1 MKELYSLSKW
11 PTNGIKKSHTRNK
24 GEQLRLRSKTF
35 SLNWMN
41 NLASSISVKF
51 RCFSN
56 SCRQH
61 KHRGRCC
68 NNNERKSHVSLR
80 KCWRQKLKN
89 YNAAKVTLYNTS
101 DLNNSNNESWM
112 GKCFST
118 KVISSIAILAGPS
131 TQSGPLVD
139 TFHAKDS
146 AISTYAIDA
155 HAAHKTIFSRSN
167 MGIPISLKEKKRKM
181 TVLHVIT

>member
-1 MKELYSLSKW
+1 
-11 PTNGIKKSHTRNK
+11 
-24 GEQLRLRSKTF
+24 
-35 SLNWMN
+35 
-41 NLASSISVKF
+41 
-51 RCFSN
+51 
-56 SCRQH
+56 
-61 KHRGRCC
+61 
-68 NNNERKSHVSLR
+68 
-80 KCWRQKLKN
+80 
-89 YNAAKVTLYNTS
+89 
-101 DLNNSNNESWM
+101 M

-139 TFHAKDS
+139 TIHAKDS

-181 TVLHVIT
+181 TVLHVITLSFKSSVREGMQDVMIATTIYALFVSHISSDEKAEGRKSKTAQKLLQSKR